1 MTGFSFSA
9 SIGSLRCR
17 GLTPGALALLS
28 LPWTAAGCADQ
39 GGIDAVEG
47 LRAHFPE
54 QQQLVI
60 GAGDGFARAADGLK
74 PRRTDDDARA
84 VRRELRL
91 VLPGDGGGALRFELP
106 GGFEARVTEL
116 GASGEA
122 SILGTSVAYARGD
135 GEAAFWTT
143 TGDGGYEEWLY
154 LPPAARSAGAPLASW
169 RVEGAALRRRGDLV
183 ELLDAAGRPRVRVTA
198 PVAYGAGGRPLEARL
213 DVDGDRIT
221 LGVEG
226 ARGEPL
232 LIDPVWTLAASM
244 LSPREGHS
252 ATLLHDGR
260 VLVAGGRD
268 GGGSCMTS
276 AELYDPAS
284 DAWTPAASMGETR
297 CWHPAILLEDGRVL
311 VGGGGS
317 EERRSVEIYDPA
329 ADRWAQAAP
338 MIDARAS
345 FPAVLLAD
353 GRVLVAGAARSDA
366 RSAEVYDPVADTWA
380 PAASMLHPRRDH
392 SATLLLDGRVLV
404 AGGHLAVWPEPS
416 RPSAEIYD
424 PATDAWASATDM
436 NSSHSWH
443 TAMRLPDGRVFLLDM
458 GSLLNTQAETY
469 DPAAGTWTGG
479 PGLTGLH
486 AGLYGGPSD
495 YALSSLGDGRVLA
508 TGGLTMDT
516 GACGTIDS
524 CDETIYW
531 MLHDIVQVY
540 DPATNVSSHLSP
552 MQLVRVSHSS
562 TVLPDGRVLIAG
574 GSSAPPLPP
583 GHLPNVWLP
592 SETVV
597 TATTEISSPM
607 GTRGAPCASSA
618 ECAGAPCVD
627 GVCCDRACE
636 GACEACSVA
645 AGAAQDGTCSPA
657 SRASC
662 DDGDACT
669 EADTCVA
676 GVCRGVPLD
685 AGPCS
690 GGSGAGGSGGA
701 TSSTSAASSG
711 SGGDTG
717 EGGHA
722 GSTGDGGSTGA
733 TSTSAASSGS
743 GGDTGEGAHAG
754 STGDGGSTG
763 AASTSTASSGSGGDT
778 GEGGHA
784 GSTGDGGSTGAA
796 SSTSAASSGSGGES
810 ADGSTA
816 CSASASVGS
825 SRAGTPL
832 GAAWLAALGLL
843 AWSRRR
849 GAHPAVARGALAP
862 DAPSTTSS

>member
-1 MTGFSFSA
+1 MTGFSFTV

-17 GLTPGALALLS
+17 GLTPGAIALLS

-47 LRAHFPE
+47 LRAHFAG
-54 QQQLVI
+54 QQQLAI
-60 GAGDGFARAADGLK
+60 GGGDGFARAADGL
-74 PRRTDDDARA
+74 
-84 VRRELRL
+84 
-91 VLPGDGGGALRFELP
+91 
-106 GGFEARVTEL
+106 
-116 GASGEA
+116 
-122 SILGTSVAYARGD
+122 
-135 GEAAFWTT
+135 
-143 TGDGGYEEWLY
+143 
-154 LPPAARSAGAPLASW
+154 
-169 RVEGAALRRRGDLV
+169 
-183 ELLDAAGRPRVRVTA
+183 
-198 PVAYGAGGRPLEARL
+198 
-213 DVDGDRIT
+213 
-221 LGVEG
+221 G

-232 LIDPVWTLAASM
+232 PIAPVWTLAASM

-297 CWHPAILLEDGRVL
+297 CWHQAILLEDGRVL

-353 GRVLVAGAARSDA
+353 GRVLVAGAAGSDA
-366 RSAEVYDPVADTWA
+366 RSAEVYDPVSDTWA
-380 PAASMLHPRRDH
+380 PTASMLHPRRDH
-392 SATLLLDGRVLV
+392 SATLLLDGTVLV
-404 AGGHLAVWPEPS
+404 AGGEGAVWPDPS
-416 RPSAEIYD
+416 PRTAEIYD
-424 PATDAWASATDM
+424 PATDTWASATDM
-436 NSSHSWH
+436 NGSHSWH

-469 DPAAGTWTGG
+469 DPAAGTWTAG
-479 PGLTGLH
+479 PGLTGLS

-508 TGGLTMDT
+508 TGGVTTST
-516 GACGTIDS
+516 GACGTIDG
-524 CDETIYW
+524 CDETIHYV
-531 MLHDIVQVY
+531 LYDIVQVY
-540 DPATNVSSHLSP
+540 DPATSVSSHLSP
-552 MQLVRVSHSS
+552 MQLVRFSHSS

-574 GSSAPPLPP
+574 GRSAPPPPP

-592 SETVV
+592 SETIV
-597 TATTEISSPM
+597 TATTEVSSPM

-618 ECAGAPCVD
+618 ECAGALCVD

-636 GACEACSVA
+636 GACEACAVA

-657 SRASC
+657 SGASC

-669 EADTCVA
+669 EADTCAV

-685 AGPCS
+685 VGPCS
-690 GGSGAGGSGGA
+690 GGSGEGGSSGGGSTGGGSTGS

-717 EGGHA
+717 DGGHA
-722 GSTGDGGSTGA
+722 GSTGDGGSTGVA
-733 TSTSAASSGS
+733 STSAASSGS
-743 GGDTGEGAHAG
+743 GGDTGDGGHAA

-763 AASTSTASSGSGGDT
+763 VA
-778 GEGGHA
+778 
-784 GSTGDGGSTGAA
+784 
-796 SSTSAASSGSGGES
+796 STSAASSGSGGDTGDGGHAGSAGVTSTSAASSGSGGGS

-816 CSASASVGS
+816 CSASASVGA
-825 SRAGTPL
+825 SRAGTSL

-849 GAHPAVARGALAP
+849 GAHLDVERGALPP
-862 DAPSTTSS
+862 DDPSNTSS